1 MKCHILA
8 LIYVSMSFL
17 IRLLTVNPLLPN
29 MPQMVRLAKNFDF
42 SLRKDHQKISYERR
56 KYESVDE
63 KTLS

>member
-1 MKCHILA
+1 
-8 LIYVSMSFL
+8 MSFL

-29 MPQMVRLAKNFDF
+29 MPQMVRLAKNFDS